1 MAESVLYQGRRVAL
15 RIPEEQSFEAQAIE
29 RGLGQLQQSI
39 SRMTN
44 FFAEQNR
51 IVAKAEG
58 EEFGAANAPTLEQIQ
73 AARETG
79 EELKL
84 PGNNNSLFGRA
95 ARQAAATV
103 VSSEIELAA
112 RQEMNSVLLDFEQR
126 DGNPA
131 DLMDRL
137 DAIVNGY

>member
-58 EEFGAANAPTLEQIQ
+58 EEF
-73 AARETG
+73 
-79 EELKL
+79 
-84 PGNNNSLFGRA
+84 
-95 ARQAAATV
+95 
-103 VSSEIELAA
+103 
-112 RQEMNSVLLDFEQR
+112 
-126 DGNPA
+126 
-131 DLMDRL
+131 
-137 DAIVNGY
+137 